1 MDRRTSRL
9 VAIAGL
15 VLIVGLVAAAALLP
29 R

>member
-9 VAIAGL
+9 IAIAGL
-15 VLIVGLVAAAALLP
+15 VLIVGVVAVAALLP

>member
-15 VLIVGLVAAAALLP
+15 VLIVGLVAVAALLP